1 MTTQAGKIQFVRN
14 ACTSAR
20 QITVSIPRAACCL
33 LCEQYQLSLHSTH
46 GPSHREGSTQ
56 SPVSCRCCSGHSPST
71 ALSTSRKAA
80 GSVPNFCNDQTA
92 ELFFSHNAYD
102 AMLGSVLTPLRE
114 RLRGCFFR
122 LFFKIYMLLMSQAA
136 TRIPFQQ
143 NHSLA
148 TTAPSRAPQAPQ
160 VTKKATVKGK
170 ALLAPF
176 PHSGERRAPEAPPSR
191 RAAPDPQRSPPPPQP
206 APSPTLS
213 NQKNQLFCCISC
225 DRITPPSPVT
235 LP

>member
-1 MTTQAGKIQFVRN
+1 MTTQAGKIQLVRN

-20 QITVSIPRAACCL
+20 QITVSIPRATCCL

-71 ALSTSRKAA
+71 ALSTSRNAA

-92 ELFFSHNAYD
+92 ELFFSHNAYN

-122 LFFKIYMLLMSQAA
+122 LFFKNIYVAHVPGS
-136 TRIPFQQ
+136 
-143 NHSLA
+143 HSN
-148 TTAPSRAPQAPQ
+148 
-160 VTKKATVKGK
+160 
-170 ALLAPF
+170 
-176 PHSGERRAPEAPPSR
+176 
-191 RAAPDPQRSPPPPQP
+191 
-206 APSPTLS
+206 TLS
-213 NQKNQLFCCISC
+213 TEPLFSHHSTEQGTAGTTSHQKGNSERQSSPRALPSQQG
-225 DRITPPSPVT
+225 TPRS
-235 LP
+235 